1 MSLIQP
7 TVNVGWRLTLIFCCL
22 IMLGCSTPPTE
33 LSGTGDVVTES
44 PVDPSAPT
52 NNETSSGGAEATPNN
67 ANEFDV
73 FGPGQLLP
81 ITAEADLAGTIIQ
94 LEVAETRQQQALGL
108 MYRTE
113 LADDRGMLFPFEF
126 PRRASFWMKNVPIS
140 LDMIFL
146 LDGQVQAIAEN
157 VPPCEAEP
165 CPTYGPGALLVDQ
178 VIELRGGRAAE
189 IGLEPGDTVEIR
201 PL

>member
-1 MSLIQP
+1 M
-7 TVNVGWRLTLIFCCL
+7 TERWRLSLVALCL
-22 IMLGCSTPPTE
+22 LLLSCSTPSDSVSVGEQPLEAVSTD
-33 LSGTGDVVTES
+33 STES
-44 PVDPSAPT
+44 PV
-52 NNETSSGGAEATPNN
+52 TSSENPSRSPSNSSSGVE
-67 ANEFDV
+67 V

-81 ITAEADLAGTIIQ
+81 ITAEADLAGATIQ

-146 LDGQVQAIAEN
+146 LDGQVQAIADN
-157 VPPCEAEP
+157 VPPCAVEP
-165 CPTYGPGALLVDQ
+165 CPTYGPGSLLVDQ

-189 IGLEPGDTVEIR
+189 LGLEPGDQVEIR